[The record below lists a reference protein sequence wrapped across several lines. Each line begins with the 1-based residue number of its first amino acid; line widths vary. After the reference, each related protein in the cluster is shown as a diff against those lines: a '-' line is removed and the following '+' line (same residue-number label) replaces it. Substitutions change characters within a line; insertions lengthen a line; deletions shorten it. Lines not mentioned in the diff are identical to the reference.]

1 MITIYENALGKKGN
15 YTDLITLSVSK
26 QQIAKTLTNVFQVNI
41 VAKTFIK
48 FAKRIS

>member
-15 YTDLITLSVSK
+15 YTDLITLNVSK
-26 QQIAKTLTNVFQVNI
+26 QQIAKTLTNICQVNI

-48 FAKRIS
+48 SAKRIS